1 MEHDTYKTTYITM
14 LLEWGKEIG
23 EKEYIQK
30 TTDLLTWQPSMGI
43 NDGGRFMLSR
53 KKMALWQEKER
64 KKSKE
69 MNWDLVYLADFVKMA
84 IEN

>member
-1 MEHDTYKTTYITM
+1 M

-23 EKEYIQK
+23 EKEHIQK

-53 KKMALWQEKER
+53 KKMALWREKGKR
-64 KKSKE
+64 KKNKE
-69 MNWDLVYLADFVKMA
+69 MNWYLVYLAEFVKMA

>member
-1 MEHDTYKTTYITM
+1 MQTIYITM

-53 KKMALWQEKER
+53 KKMALWREKGKR
-64 KKSKE
+64 KKEKQGDELGSG
-69 MNWDLVYLADFVKMA
+69 LPG
-84 IEN
+84 